1 MKNILKSNYYHTL
14 KHQILKH
21 QIEGKN
27 LIGICRQAF
36 EFANFNFN

>member
-1 MKNILKSNYYHTL
+1 MCFAMKNILKSNHYNTL
-14 KHQILKH
+14 KSNKD
-21 QIEGKN
+21 KN